1 MAKKTAII
9 RNGTACAVLQDGHPR
24 RMADGRNAYRKMGR
38 EQREAFLAWA
48 HDEDPETWVKV
59 WRVGIV
65 LRGGRIAR

>member
-48 HDEDPETWVKV
+48 HDEDPETWRRTVEQV
-59 WRVGIV
+59 HDSRAWVTR
-65 LRGGRIAR
+65 